1 MKTSHLVPT
10 QSRIRQ
16 ATHIFEFYFVV
27 FIPTPSQFQFTI
39 KFPEPI
45 VGDAVSLHAITDQF
59 CLVLFAQQNLNTFR
73 QYFISLNLDRYFC
86 SCLSY
91 WEDLCLAFKLLGS
104 GVVMKESGLMSVMMM
119 TKWDLSSFLLSQS
132 PPHWSDSG
140 YGWVLSSLRLFLLCI
155 VSTGCCNP

>member
-1 MKTSHLVPT
+1 MIRKAKSFSDTWTLVCVQSSVQYCTPARYTVHSVHSPLITPQIQLFNFSCDENFPLGSDTIKNKTSNPY
-10 QSRIRQ
+10 
-16 ATHIFEFYFVV
+16 IFKFYFVV

-91 WEDLCLAFKLLGS
+91 
-104 GVVMKESGLMSVMMM
+104 
-119 TKWDLSSFLLSQS
+119 
-132 PPHWSDSG
+132 
-140 YGWVLSSLRLFLLCI
+140 
-155 VSTGCCNP
+155 